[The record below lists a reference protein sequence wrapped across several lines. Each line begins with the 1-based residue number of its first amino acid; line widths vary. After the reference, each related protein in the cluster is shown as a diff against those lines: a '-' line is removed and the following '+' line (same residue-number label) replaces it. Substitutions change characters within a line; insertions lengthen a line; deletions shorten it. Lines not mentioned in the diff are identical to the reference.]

1 MNLVVIGLNHKTA
14 PVALR
19 ERLAFAGEDIQAAQA
34 QLQKFTAGSV
44 IISTCNRTEIYALAP
59 TSMPS
64 THPIEQP
71 IEAPRLIS
79 GPNESGAKISNPEPL
94 NSRYLVSKTISTAV
108 FTEQLTNWLAE
119 FKHLPVEEIHPYLY
133 DYINGQALTHWVR
146 VAAGLDSMILGEPQ
160 IFGQIKRTVSTA
172 KESGFLTNHLNW
184 VVEQVFA
191 AAKRV
196 RNETDVG
203 TQAISLGFAAAK
215 LVTQIFDKPED
226 TTLLVI
232 AAGEMNRLVTQHIAA
247 LGVRRILICNRTPE
261 RAQLL
266 AEELDHP
273 GLSVE
278 VHPLTELDALLSQA
292 DIVSS
297 CSGSMDSLIDKP
309 MTKRALKKRRY
320 KPMLMVDLAVPRDIE
335 SNVGKL
341 DDVYLYSI
349 DDLQHVI
356 AGNLEKRRQAAV
368 EAELLVSQL
377 VVDIERRYQVRKVGQ
392 DIYEYRA
399 LAEQKAEVVLQRA
412 LHKLHNTGESPEA
425 VMTELTRRLT
435 QTLSHAPS
443 SLMRRAASDGNAE
456 ALDMVIS
463 GLKDAYRTK

>member
-1 MNLVVIGLNHKTA
+1 MNLVVIGVNHKTA
-14 PVALR
+14 PVELR
-19 ERLAFAGEDIQAAQA
+19 ERLAFVGDDVQAAQA
-34 QLQKFTAGSV
+34 QLHEITAGTV

-59 TSMPS
+59 NTYTGRPSPLDHTSS
-64 THPIEQP
+64 LSAASDAAH
-71 IEAPRLIS
+71 
-79 GPNESGAKISNPEPL
+79 
-94 NSRYLVSKTISTAV
+94 VSAEV
-108 FTEQLTNWLAE
+108 LTEQLIQWLAT
-119 FKHLPVEEIHPYLY
+119 FKKLPAEEIRPFLY
-133 DYINGQALTHWVR
+133 DYIDGQALTHWLR

-160 IFGQIKRTVSTA
+160 IFGQIKRAVSGA
-172 KESGFLTNHLNW
+172 KESGYLTNHLNW
-184 VVEQVFA
+184 VVEQIFA

-247 LGVRRILICNRTPE
+247 LGVKRILICNRTPE
-261 RAQLL
+261 RAQQL
-266 AEELDHP
+266 ADELNNP
-273 GLSVE
+273 GLTVE
-278 VHPLTELDALLSQA
+278 VYPLTELDSLLPQA
-292 DIVSS
+292 DIISS
-297 CSGSMDSLIDKP
+297 CSGSMDSLIDKG

-335 SNVGKL
+335 SSVGKL

-368 EAELLVSQL
+368 EAELLVSHM
-377 VVDIERRYQVRKVGQ
+377 VVEIERRYQVRKVGH
-392 DIYEYRA
+392 DIYDYRKM
-399 LAEQKAEVVLQRA
+399 AESKAEAVLSDV
-412 LHKLHNTGESPEA
+412 LHQLKNSDASAEELM
-425 VMTELTRRLT
+425 VDLTRRLT
-435 QTLSHAPS
+435 QTLAHPPS
-443 SLMRRAASDGNAE
+443 SLMRRAARDGNSE

-463 GLKDAYRTK
+463 GLKEAYRGK